1 MRRAVNSTQTG
12 AGELSARGPLEGVR
26 VIDISSSYAAPTTSM
41 YLGDMGAD
49 VIKIEPPR
57 RGDDARS
64 WGPPFVGEEAAWFL
78 AVNRNK
84 RSVCLDLR
92 SQAGLA
98 VLHRLLQSADV
109 FIENINPAKL
119 GSRGLDPESITG
131 RYPQIV
137 YCAVS
142 GFGLN
147 GVENGLPGYDLI
159 AQARSGLM
167 SVTGPAGGA
176 PERVSTALSDIA
188 AGTIAAFAVAAALY
202 RQQRTGRGD
211 VVDVSLLEAALSF
224 MSPRVASFLAGEAE
238 PRPSGGT
245 DSVLSVY
252 QPFEA
257 ADRPIVVAV
266 GNDDMWRRFCATV
279 GLDGMADDPRF
290 ATNALRRQHRQEI
303 IAVVRRK
310 LKTRSAADW
319 LDDFGSAQIP
329 CAPIQYLSEVTLDPQ
344 IVDREAIVEL
354 EHPVAGRFQVVRQPW
369 QLASQ
374 NGVQAKAAPVLGVD
388 TVPVL
393 REAGYAEDE
402 IAEMLDGG
410 VAWSQPIVKS

>member
-1 MRRAVNSTQTG
+1 M
-12 AGELSARGPLEGVR
+12 SARGPLEGVR
-26 VIDISSSYAAPTTSM
+26 VVDISSSYAAPTASM

-64 WGPPFVGEEAAWFL
+64 WGPPFIGEEAAWFL

-92 SQAGLA
+92 SEQGLA
-98 VLHRLLQSADV
+98 VLHRLLASADV
-109 FIENINPAKL
+109 FIENINPTKL
-119 GSRGLDPESITG
+119 SRRGLDPESITA
-131 RYPQIV
+131 RYPRIV

-147 GVENGLPGYDLI
+147 GAERGRPGYDLI

-188 AGTIAAFAVAAALY
+188 AGTIAAFAVTAALY
-202 RQQRTGRGD
+202 RQQRTGQGD
-211 VVDVSLLEAALSF
+211 VVDVSLLEAALAF
-224 MSPRVASFLAGEAE
+224 MSPRVASYLAGDPE

-257 ADRPIVVAV
+257 ADRPLVVAV
-266 GNDDMWRRFCATV
+266 GNDEMWRRFCATV
-279 GLDGMADDPRF
+279 GLDGMAAEPRF

-303 IAVVRRK
+303 IAAVRER
-310 LKTRSAADW
+310 LKTRSAAEW
-319 LDDFGSAQIP
+319 LDAFGDARIP
-329 CAPIQYLSEVTLDPQ
+329 CAPIQYLSEVMSDPQ
-344 IVDREAIVEL
+344 VVDREAIVEL
-354 EHPVAGRFQVVRQPW
+354 EHPLAGPFHIVRQPW

-374 NGVQAKAAPVLGVD
+374 NGVRPTPAPVLGVD

-393 REAGYAEDE
+393 CEAGYSEDQ
-402 IAEMLDGG
+402 IAEMLEGG
-410 VAWSQPIVKS
+410 VVWTQSMVNS